1 MSLLFVIW
9 LELVQILFF
18 IRTNSWIKGPLFIRP
33 KVGAN
38 NSIFTW
44 FFVYDKKLGCVCWAL
59 RYRDHDTLRCQNE
72 ISWPLFWNNRKANNG
87 LCIVARN
94 LWTQDSK
101 PNLIVTS
108 QVWPL
113 SHYHWELVQQ
123 HHHLNRREFLTVLLK
138 IDIFQYKQNIPDS
151 KFFRELEMC
160 QKTHMPR
167 RSRQN
172 WHYVNSIVFH

>member
-1 MSLLFVIW
+1 MALIFNQLLYCYKIKQSPAVGSCHSNLLFDW
-9 LELVQILFF
+9 SWCRSYFLSQ
-18 IRTNSWIKGPLFIRP
+18 TNSWIKGPIFIRP

-59 RYRDHDTLRCQNE
+59 RYRDHDTSRCQNE

-94 LWTQDSK
+94 LRTQYSK

-113 SHYHWELVQQ
+113 SPTTE
-123 HHHLNRREFLTVLLK
+123 
-138 IDIFQYKQNIPDS
+138 S
-151 KFFRELEMC
+151 
-160 QKTHMPR
+160 
-167 RSRQN
+167 
-172 WHYVNSIVFH
+172 